1 MMQQQQQQMN
11 LQLPQ
16 IDVNQLDA
24 LRGEERNNFV
34 GNNIYGP
41 IMAVFGEE
49 NAPTITGMLLDESA
63 VDFKNLLS
71 DNNYFNAKAKE
82 AYALL
87 IHSKNAEQHA

>member
-1 MMQQQQQQMN
+1 MQQQQQVA
-11 LQLPQ
+11 LVLPQ
-16 IDVNQLDA
+16 IDVSQLDN
-24 LRGEERNNFV
+24 LRGDERNNFV

-41 IMAVFGEE
+41 IMNTFGEE

-71 DNNYFNAKAKE
+71 DNAYFVGKARE

-87 IHSKNAEQHA
+87 MHSKSAEQNA